1 MTCVVTTGYI
11 HVKNRIL
18 FSFYIQI
25 STHSALK
32 TYALSPQ
39 SMKFLVE
46 KSSKTLVRVIMFLD
60 MNLEAQQV
68 KAKIT
73 QWDYT
78 KLETY
83 CIDQEATHCKGIA

>member
-1 MTCVVTTGYI
+1 
-11 HVKNRIL
+11 
-18 FSFYIQI
+18 
-25 STHSALK
+25 
-32 TYALSPQ
+32 
-39 SMKFLVE
+39 
-46 KSSKTLVRVIMFLD
+46 MFLD

-83 CIDQEATHCKGIA
+83 CIDQEATHCKGIAQGKKNISKLYTDIQNM